1 MSAGRY
7 SFRKTVVAVAAI
19 GSLTAYS
26 GSDAS
31 ASPPAPAPS
40 TQTANGQACQKLAS
54 AASEVWPN
62 PTTVLTAATFNA
74 ASPASAAAPAVP
86 EHCEVIGFMNKRVGT
101 DGKPYSIKFHLRMPT
116 NWNGR
121 FFMEGGGSSNGIL
134 SDALGSLLNF
144 PSDNALAHSFAVIS
158 TDSGHDNSIDSDPNA
173 QGGEAFGADHQ
184 ARLDF
189 GYNSYDLVTQFGK
202 AAVAMYYGKPP
213 AKSYFM
219 GCSEGGR
226 EAMMMS
232 QRFPTYYDGI
242 VAGDPGMQL
251 PKLGIDGA
259 WTSQAFAA
267 VAPAADANGLP
278 AIGKSFSDPDLMLV
292 RNAILG
298 KCDALDDLTDGL
310 VNNSAACQAS
320 FDPATAVNP
329 VTSQPLL
336 CSGAK
341 TDSCLTAGQIGA
353 LKRAF
358 AAPVN
363 SSGLALYTSW
373 PWDAG
378 ISGISNGT
386 YNQGWRMWW
395 LGSYAA
401 AQSDAQRYTGASQ
414 GRWLAVYST
423 PPQFF
428 AASPGN
434 SAIGTRIL
442 QFNFDVDAPKIFATA
457 DAYPQSSMQWDQT
470 VSTDLSQFKANG
482 GKLILFH
489 GLSDAAFSANDT
501 ISWYTAL
508 TAVNGSNTADFSR
521 LFLVPGMNHC
531 RGGPA
536 TDRFDMLSP
545 LVNWV
550 ENGVAPDSVP
560 ATASTPSY
568 FNAVARSRPLCPYP
582 KLAHYSGSGDVD
594 AAASFTCQ

>member
-7 SFRKTVVAVAAI
+7 FLREAVATVAAI
-19 GSLTAYS
+19 GSFAACCV
-26 GSDAS
+26 SDAS
-31 ASPPAPAPS
+31 TSPPAPTAS
-40 TQTANGQACQKLAS
+40 TQTASADGCRGLAS
-54 AASEVWPN
+54 AASSVWPN
-62 PTTVLTAATFNA
+62 PTTVLTTAVFNA
-74 ASPASAAAPAVP
+74 AVPASTSAPAVP
-86 EHCEVIGFMNKRVGT
+86 EHCEVVGFMNKRVGS
-101 DGKPYSIKFHLRMPT
+101 DGKPYSIRFHLRMPT

-121 FFMEGGGSSNGIL
+121 FFMEGGGSSNGTL

-144 PSDNALAHSFAVIS
+144 PSSNALARSFAVIS

-189 GYNSYDLVTQFGK
+189 GYNSYDQVTQFGK
-202 AAVAMYYGKPP
+202 AAVAMYYGKLPTR
-213 AKSYFM
+213 SYFM

-232 QRFPTYYDGI
+232 QRFPTYYNGI

-259 WTSQAFAA
+259 WTSQTFAA
-267 VAPAADANGLP
+267 IAPSADANGLP
-278 AIGKSFSDPDLMLV
+278 AIGRSFSDPDLMLV

-298 KCDALDDLTDGL
+298 KCDALDGLSDGS
-310 VNNSAACQAS
+310 VDNFTACQAS

-329 VTSQPLL
+329 DTSQPLL

-358 AAPVN
+358 APPVN
-363 SSGLALYTSW
+363 SSGLSLYTSW

-378 ISGISNGT
+378 ISGMSNGS
-386 YNQGWRMWW
+386 YNEGWRMWW
-395 LGSYAA
+395 LGSYSAT
-401 AQSDAQRYTGASQ
+401 QSDAQRYTGASQ

-423 PPQFF
+423 PPRFF
-428 AASPGN
+428 AASRGN

-457 DAYPQSSMQWDQT
+457 PGYPQSSMQWDQT
-470 VSTDLSQFKANG
+470 VSTDLRQFKANG

-508 TAVNGSNTADFSR
+508 TALDGDSTTDFSR

-531 RGGPA
+531 KGGPA

-550 ENGVAPDSVP
+550 ENGVPPDSVP
-560 ATASTPSY
+560 AAASTPSY
-568 FNAVARSRPLCPYP
+568 FNAAARSRPLCPYP
-582 KLAHYSGSGDVD
+582 KMSHYSGSGDVD

>member
-1 MSAGRY
+1 MSTGRY
-7 SFRKTVVAVAAI
+7 SLRKTVATVAAI

-26 GSDAS
+26 VSDA
-31 ASPPAPAPS
+31 ATSPPAPTSS
-40 TQTANGQACQKLAS
+40 TPTASSDACQKLAS
-54 AASEVWPN
+54 AASTAWPN
-62 PTTVLTAATFNA
+62 PTTVLTTATFNA
-74 ASPASAAAPAVP
+74 AASASATVPAVP

-121 FFMEGGGSSNGIL
+121 FFMEGGGSSNGTL
-134 SDALGSLLNF
+134 SSALGALLNF
-144 PSDNALAHSFAVIS
+144 PSNNALAQSFAVIS

-173 QGGEAFGADHQ
+173 QGGEAFGADYQ

-213 AKSYFM
+213 NKSYFM

-267 VAPAADANGLP
+267 IAPGVDANGIP

-292 RNAILG
+292 RDAILG
-298 KCDALDDLTDGL
+298 KCDALDGLADGS
-310 VNNSAACQAS
+310 VDNFAACQAA

-329 VTSQPLL
+329 ATSRPLL

-358 AAPVN
+358 APPVN
-363 SSGLALYTSW
+363 SSGLPLYTSW

-378 ISGISNGT
+378 ISGMSNGA

-401 AQSDAQRYTGASQ
+401 NQSDAQRYTGASQ

-434 SAIGTRIL
+434 NAIGTRSL
-442 QFNFDVDAPKIFATA
+442 QFNFDTDAPKIFATTA
-457 DAYPQSSMQWDQT
+457 AYPQSAMQWDAT
-470 VSTDLSQFKANG
+470 ISTDLSQFKANG

-489 GLSDAAFSANDT
+489 GLSDAAFSTNDT

-508 TAVNGSNTADFSR
+508 TTLNGSSTANFSR
-521 LFLVPGMNHC
+521 LFIVPGMNHC
-531 RGGPA
+531 SGGPA

-550 ENGVAPDSVP
+550 ENGVPPDSVP
-560 ATASTPSY
+560 AVASTPSY
-568 FNAVARSRPLCPYP
+568 FNAAARSRPLCPYP
-582 KLAHYSGSGDVD
+582 KMTRYSGSGDVN
-594 AAASFTCQ
+594 AAASFICQ